1 MDTQIKFASPPAAIS
16 LCLWLASFLLSSAYL
31 RAQDKDTLDTKVVA
45 AGNTITLSWDKK
57 HPWDADLI
65 AHGVSLFAEYKTK
78 SNGVVAERLQAAGPS
93 GTNNRFIHFR
103 LPDALI
109 AAPQGAVCLYFQLPN
124 RKLLP
129 VRRADP
135 QILDT
140 ARMRYEPW
148 ETVAVRNS
156 QEKSHDAQLAALEGA
171 IDQRSAEI
179 GAAEKALNSKGWTSA
194 ASCQALPRPQF
205 VSGQR
210 PFDVVD
216 PAQQEDVARRVCVSR
231 IRYADEYL
239 DELFRGRFKD
249 APAPKKEA
257 LFDELAL
264 SWVMLS
270 PDELASILQ
279 LARQDASNPDL
290 RQRQEQ
296 LREFR
301 TDWAHWSPS
310 AESYTPQLGGK
321 TDLDFLT
328 FQTFLEESCKADK
341 QSCDRL
347 VYLIASHLRNPANL
361 SSQPPP
367 PSTFILGYAG
377 GALEAYSR
385 CVVDDQKELKT
396 KYDAWQQ
403 LQKDA
408 PGLAEQA
415 HNELVVSC
423 QRQFTALNQLRAD
436 KVSFEAQYRAASGP
450 QVTTPNDVSAAP
462 QNLNASVCQHPQ

>member
-1 MDTQIKFASPPAAIS
+1 MKYASPPAAILLS
-16 LCLWLASFLLSSAYL
+16 LWLASLVLSWACLL
-31 RAQDKDTLDTKVVA
+31 AQDKDTLDTKVVA
-45 AGNTITLSWDKK
+45 EGNTITLSWDKK

-93 GTNNRFIHFR
+93 GANNRFIHFR

-124 RKLLP
+124 GKLLP

-156 QEKSHDAQLAALEGA
+156 QEKSHDAQLAALAGA

-205 VSGQR
+205 VSAQR

-239 DELFRGRFKD
+239 DELFRVKFKD
-249 APAPKKEA
+249 ALAPKKEA
-257 LFDELAL
+257 LFDEAAL

-270 PDELASILQ
+270 PDELASILR
-279 LARQDASNPDL
+279 LSRQDPSDPDL

-296 LREFR
+296 LRDFR
-301 TDWAHWSPS
+301 TDWARWASS
-310 AESYTPQLGGK
+310 AQSYTPRLGGK
-321 TDLDFLT
+321 TELDFLR
-328 FQTFLEESCKADK
+328 FQTFLEESCKGDK
-341 QSCDRL
+341 QTCDRL
-347 VYLIASHLRNPANL
+347 VYLIASYVRNPANL
-361 SSQPPP
+361 PSQSPP
-367 PSTFILGYAG
+367 PSTLMLGYVG

-385 CVVDDQKELKT
+385 CVVDDQKELRT

-415 HNELVVSC
+415 HNELVASC
-423 QRQFTALNQLRAD
+423 RRQFTALDAQL
-436 KVSFEAQYRAASGP
+436 RAASGLT
-450 QVTTPNDVSAAP
+450 VITSDDVSTAP
-462 QNLNASVCQHPQ
+462 QNLNASVCQRPQ

>member
-1 MDTQIKFASPPAAIS
+1 MKYASPPAAIS
-16 LCLWLASFLLSSAYL
+16 LSLWLASLLLSSACL
-31 RAQDKDTLDTKVVA
+31 LAQDKDTLDTKVVA
-45 AGNTITLSWDKK
+45 EGNTITLSWNKK

-93 GTNNRFIHFR
+93 GANNRFIHFR

-156 QEKSHDAQLAALEGA
+156 QEKSHDAQLAALESA

-179 GAAEKALNSKGWTSA
+179 GAAENALNTKGWTSA

-216 PAQQEDVARRVCVSR
+216 PAQQEDVARRVCISR
-231 IRYADEYL
+231 IRYADEYI
-239 DELFRGRFKD
+239 DELFRVRFKD
-249 APAPKKEA
+249 APATKKEA
-257 LFDELAL
+257 VFHELAL

-279 LARQDASNPDL
+279 LSRQDASNPDI

-301 TDWAHWSPS
+301 TDWAHWAPS

-408 PGLAEQA
+408 PALAEQA
-415 HNELVVSC
+415 HNELVASC
-423 QRQFTALNQLRAD
+423 QRQFTALDQLRAD
-436 KVSFEAQYRAASGP
+436 KDSLEAQYRAASGP

-462 QNLNASVCQHPQ
+462 QNLNASLCQHPH